1 MQDIMNWIQ
10 RIHLITMK
18 LKPMEINHMK
28 NLKVTQT
35 IHIKRIRTND
45 NTFFNATKVKV
56 YMSLLLPIIPIILIL
71 IIYKNFYMIYVDK

>member
-1 MQDIMNWIQ
+1 
-10 RIHLITMK
+10 
-18 LKPMEINHMK
+18 MK
-28 NLKVTQT
+28 NLKVKQT